1 MEKQKNVQQL
11 LKDYYSNIVKKYLK
25 DFKELKTVEK
35 TNYRILMTKGEVFT
49 ERKKKLEEMNVTFKK
64 LQTHVEQLSDILDE
78 DMPQCHEEEDSASKA
93 AMDGTDDNDLEVDE
107 TNPDTLGQLW
117 EDDDTKSFYEILIDL
132 LEIVPAILYKDSKAQ
147 IEIQNGG
154 GIQNWLFMD

>member
-25 DFKELKTVEK
+25 DFNELKTVEK

-78 DMPQCHEEEDSASKA
+78 DMPQCLEEEDNAAKA
-93 AMDGTDDNDLEVDE
+93 AMDGTDENDLEVDE
-107 TNPDTLGQLW
+107 TNTDALGQLW

-147 IEIQNGG
+147 GEIQVS
-154 GIQNWLFMD
+154 IISIVCIE